1 MGEVL
6 LPDSS
11 PQESRFLRF
20 VCRIPPACLQ
30 DSSCLSAGFLLLG
43 CRIPG
48 SGFLWP
54 SSGGVACAGQRSG
67 GWQRPAQL
75 AVASGSDLPS
85 QSTAK
90 SASAAQYGNAL
101 RRVLTL
107 TFFSGVHWGP
117 RFCGNHLL
125 AKRKRRRPI
134 RQPGA
139 GIFGAAF
146 WLFSLRKTPPRN
158 FFRPCGASFRAAAP
172 AAPRRGAACYSS
184 KNSRF

>member
-1 MGEVL
+1 M
-6 LPDSS
+6 
-11 PQESRFLRF
+11 
-20 VCRIPPACLQ
+20 
-30 DSSCLSAGFLLLG
+30 SAGFLLLG

-54 SSGGVACAGQRSG
+54 SSGGAAYAGQWSG
-67 GWQRPAQL
+67 GWHRPAQL

-90 SASAAQYGNAL
+90 SAFAAKYGNAV

-125 AKRKRRRPI
+125 AKRKRRRPV

-139 GIFGAAF
+139 GIFWTAF
-146 WLFSLRKTPPRN
+146 WLFFLRKTPPRN

>member
-1 MGEVL
+1 MRFYFRIPRRRN
-6 LPDSS
+6 PDSC
-11 PQESRFLRF
+11 
-20 VCRIPPACLQ
+20 V
-30 DSSCLSAGFLLLG
+30 LSAGFLLLG

-54 SSGGVACAGQRSG
+54 SSGGVACAGQRNG

-90 SASAAQYGNAL
+90 SAFAAQYGNAV

-146 WLFSLRKTPPRN
+146 WLFSLRKTPPRI

-184 KNSRF
+184 KKSRF